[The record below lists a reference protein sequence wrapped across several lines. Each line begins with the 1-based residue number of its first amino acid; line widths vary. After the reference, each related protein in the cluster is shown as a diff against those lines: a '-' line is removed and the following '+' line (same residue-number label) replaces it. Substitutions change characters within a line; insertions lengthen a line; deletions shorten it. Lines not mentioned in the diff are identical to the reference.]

1 VRSSFLWRN
10 RVIIT
15 VGLLLIASL
24 HMVSTHVN
32 QDARAGKA
40 SQILLDVLRPFQVT
54 EASFTNETGSFAHD
68 YFDLVGV
75 RKENIQLQRQLAQYE
90 SQRARLFE
98 LEAENDRLSDLLG
111 LREAMQAPAVAA
123 NVIGGD
129 AGGLRRTL
137 VLSEGARNGLKRDMP
152 VVSTGGVVGRLIL
165 VSPNASRVLLI
176 NDHNSA
182 MDAFDQRS
190 QARGI
195 VAGVV
200 DDGLMMK
207 YVDRSEDIKAG
218 DTIVSAGVDGIF
230 PRGLLVG
237 RVARV
242 SQEGPGLFLNV
253 EVSPAVDFRKLEQVL
268 VLTQQPV
275 ELGQEN
281 D

>member
-24 HMVSTHVN
+24 HMVSTHVD

-40 SQILLDVLRPFQVT
+40 SQILLDLLRPFQVT
-54 EASFTNETGSFAHD
+54 EASVTNETGSFAHD

-75 RKENIQLQRQLAQYE
+75 RKENIQLKKQLAQYE

-218 DTIVSAGVDGIF
+218 DSIVSAGVDGIF

-242 SQEGPGLFLNV
+242 SQDGPGLFLNV

-268 VLTQQPV
+268 VLTRQPI

>member
-32 QDARAGKA
+32 QGARAGKA

>member
-152 VVSTGGVVGRLIL
+152 VVSTGGVVGRLIM